1 MVTLAYPQNGSF
13 RCLSQLIYGRSMTSF
28 GTWLFNWLLLL
39 STSSSFASSL
49 PSGLPSQHRSNH
61 RQPDL
66 SPRTLDAGNHGFRR
80 QASNNDGERWSDS
93 AADELSQLSLVG
105 SSLFA
110 ATALSPRRTQNYSD
124 NNSKAKRFKL
134 YLTIGCIPQN
144 ILIVDSTFRKSFS
157 KAKRGAPAYLRAHV
171 CASSFTSVH
180 AAWSQLIS
188 FFLAR
193 ELLSYLSI
201 IKTCLLFNWPPI
213 DDDLS
218 ASVTSDLLVTDSIL
232 TRIPCTKSASLKT
245 KCVSHGR
252 YRKLIPMTWS
262 YRKLGVKRF

>member
-49 PSGLPSQHRSNH
+49 PSGLPSQHRSIH

-188 FFLAR
+188 FFLSR
-193 ELLSYLSI
+193 ELLSYSCQLSRLACFSI
-201 IKTCLLFNWPPI
+201 GLLSTMICLPLW
-213 DDDLS
+213 
-218 ASVTSDLLVTDSIL
+218 LLTFWWL
-232 TRIPCTKSASLKT
+232 TRFWLEFRAPSLHRLKQSAFHMGDIES
-245 KCVSHGR
+245 
-252 YRKLIPMTWS
+252 
-262 YRKLGVKRF
+262 

>member
-1 MVTLAYPQNGSF
+1 MVASDVLVNWSMEDRWHRLALGF
-13 RCLSQLIYGRSMTSF
+13 LIGFFCYR
-28 GTWLFNWLLLL
+28 LLPP
-39 STSSSFASSL
+39 SRL
-49 PSGLPSQHRSNH
+49 PSLQVFPLNTDPTIDNLIFLHEHWMQETMAS
-61 RQPDL
+61 
-66 SPRTLDAGNHGFRR
+66 DARR
-80 QASNNDGERWSDS
+80 RIMMER
-93 AADELSQLSLVG
+93 DEVILQLTKLSQLSLVG

-110 ATALSPRRTQNYSD
+110 ATALRPRQTQNYSD